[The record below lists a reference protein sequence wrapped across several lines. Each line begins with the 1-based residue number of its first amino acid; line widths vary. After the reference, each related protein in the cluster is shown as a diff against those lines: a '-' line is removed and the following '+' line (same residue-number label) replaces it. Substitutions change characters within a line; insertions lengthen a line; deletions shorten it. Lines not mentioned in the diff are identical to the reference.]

1 MDLGTVKNKL
11 KTKKYKSI
19 FEVGQDVRLI
29 WKNCMTYNQDGS
41 DFYKLADTLHKKW
54 DEKYNKLLQDM
65 ALTNNPAAHA
75 TADASSG
82 AGGGSSSQIKDRQGF
97 ARSLYG
103 ISKED
108 LGKVLVEL
116 EHRCPA
122 SIVRNAQEDEIEL
135 NIDKI
140 SASLLAELQN
150 FVNSCA
156 QKSKKK
162 KAASGKK

>member
-1 MDLGTVKNKL
+1 MDLGTVKSKL
-11 KTKKYKSI
+11 RNKKYKTI

-41 DFYKLADTLHKKW
+41 DFYKLADALHKKW

-65 ALTNNPAAHA
+65 AMSNNPAAHA
-75 TADASSG
+75 METSAS
-82 AGGGSSSQIKDRQGF
+82 AGGGSSSQIKDRQAF

-116 EHRCPA
+116 EQKCPE

-135 NIDKI
+135 NVDKI
-140 SASLLAELQN
+140 SAILLADLQN

-162 KAASGKK
+162 KAATGKK